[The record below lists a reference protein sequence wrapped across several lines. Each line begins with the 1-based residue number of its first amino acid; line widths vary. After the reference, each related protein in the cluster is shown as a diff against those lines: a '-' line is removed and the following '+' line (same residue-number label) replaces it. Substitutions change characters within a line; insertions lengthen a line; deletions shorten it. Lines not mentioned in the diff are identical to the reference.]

1 MSDDMN
7 IDAYITSP
15 FASDIKKQRDAAFES
30 AKNIRKVTETPEE
43 YRIRMAQQ
51 EMVHQEQ
58 LRHENTDV
66 LQQRLANIDIA
77 NIATKNRAAI
87 ENMIREA
94 ESIKYFALYNNYDMN
109 AIDFRT
115 LDRAIKAAQLRLQS
129 LKRGEDNRDIGTGIY
144 ADTYRKAAANNS
156 ILDKLTGNT
165 SSAPKTD
172 SQPASFRPSF
182 FK

>member
-15 FASDIKKQRDAAFES
+15 FASDIKKQREAAFES

-51 EMVHQEQ
+51 EMAHQEQ

-94 ESIKYFALYNNYDMN
+94 E
-109 AIDFRT
+109 
-115 LDRAIKAAQLRLQS
+115 Q
-129 LKRGEDNRDIGTGIY
+129 
-144 ADTYRKAAANNS
+144 
-156 ILDKLTGNT
+156 
-165 SSAPKTD
+165 
-172 SQPASFRPSF
+172 
-182 FK
+182 